1 MAGED
6 FVERSTVSDRRR
18 RPPMPTPAASP
29 LPSAWPPA
37 QRPWPRAC
45 DRSGLADGAV
55 AGRRASRHLSRRESS
70 LALMMKPFFDVKWI
84 RSLSRSDAATAR
96 SLGRSSPSPQAL
108 PTRGFFCSSSDLQ
121 RSSKKNAREKRPMKT
136 KIGQHQ
142 RRASSS
148 PSRPSS
154 PLSCRLS
161 SLSPPPFLL
170 QPQKKTKN
178 RRKKT
183 QGIES
188 STSSSSASS
197 SLSSCVLASTAW

>member
-1 MAGED
+1 
-6 FVERSTVSDRRR
+6 
-18 RPPMPTPAASP
+18 MPTHAASP
-29 LPSAWPPA
+29 LPSAWPPE

-55 AGRRASRHLSRRESS
+55 AGRRASRHLSRRESA

-161 SLSPPPFLL
+161 SLSPPPLSSSTAKKNKK
-170 QPQKKTKN
+170 QKK
-178 RRKKT
+178 KKT